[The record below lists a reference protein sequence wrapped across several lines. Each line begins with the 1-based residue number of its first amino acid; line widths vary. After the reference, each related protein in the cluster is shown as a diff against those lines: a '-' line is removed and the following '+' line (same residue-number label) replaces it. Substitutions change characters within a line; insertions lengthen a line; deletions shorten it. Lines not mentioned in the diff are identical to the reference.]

1 MKKLPV
7 LFGIIIAIVFAGST
21 FAEVNVKEAPLTW
34 QQAALTDGEE
44 LYVELCAV
52 CHGIGAKGD
61 GPAAPAMSKPVPD
74 LTSLAARNEGVLP
87 REAIENSIAGESR
100 VISHGTIE
108 MPIWGPIFEKPR
120 PDWKVFRREGAVKQR
135 IYNLTEYLA
144 TLQVEYAQP

>member
-7 LFGIIIAIVFAGST
+7 LFGIIIAIIFAGTT
-21 FAEVNVKEAPLTW
+21 FAQVTVKEAPLTW

-52 CHGIGAKGD
+52 CHGNGAKGD

-74 LTSLAARNEGVLP
+74 LTVLTAKNDGMFP
-87 REAIENSIAGESR
+87 RET
-100 VISHGTIE
+100 ISHGTIE
-108 MPIWGPIFEKPR
+108 MPIWGPMFEESR
-120 PDWKVFRREGAVKQR
+120 PDWKAFRREGAAKQK

>member
-7 LFGIIIAIVFAGST
+7 LFGIIVAIIFAGTT
-21 FAEVNVKEAPLTW
+21 FAQVTVKEAPLTW
-34 QQAALTDGEE
+34 QQAALTDGAE

-52 CHGIGAKGD
+52 CHGSGAKGD

-74 LTSLAARNEGVLP
+74 LTGLTAKNDGEFP
-87 REAIENSIAGESR
+87 REVIENSIAGESR
-100 VISHGTIE
+100 VVSHGTID
-108 MPIWGPIFEKPR
+108 MPIWGPIFEESR
-120 PDWKVFRREGAVKQR
+120 PDWKAFRREGAARQK

>member
-7 LFGIIIAIVFAGST
+7 LFGIIIAIVFAGTT
-21 FAEVNVKEAPLTW
+21 FAQVKVKEAPLTW

-52 CHGIGAKGD
+52 CHGNGAKGD

-74 LTSLAARNEGVLP
+74 LTILAARNDGVFP
-87 REAIENSIAGESR
+87 RETIENSIAGKSR
-100 VISHGTIE
+100 VVSHGTIE
-108 MPIWGPIFEKPR
+108 MPIWGPVFEESR
-120 PDWKVFRREGAVKQR
+120 PDWKAFRREGAAKQK